1 MAMKKTLATPPRA
14 RTITS
19 SNPVQDFGSIKG
31 GYIDFVDDSLQDY
44 KGSVNPTAGAVKA
57 QGMSLISEN
66 SDPLALSLGGVI
78 WKDSDTTATVKS
90 HYIWTANN
98 NINVTIDG
106 VTTLLRNVE
115 DDGYVIREFR
125 GGQSKNTAYFC
136 IGDKTQTA
144 KLYKYIGHLERNIV
158 TIADNGGNAQIK
170 SVGHGLSVGMDVTID
185 GTAGYDG
192 TYEILSL
199 ETSAG
204 LTEPD
209 MFTIDKVFG
218 SGESVGTLEVNS
230 GFTET
235 PMTGM
240 NAASNLTMWDG
251 SIAATGIG
259 SYQSA
264 PQYSEYNNA
273 GSYDDFTIG
282 TSTVDGGNFNGDFGG
297 VTAMITMEKY
307 LLAFQDGKIIPQKR
321 APAQIVNDLYVKDP
335 DTLQDQLSVT
345 GYGTKSR
352 NGATVARGKV
362 YYVDPNN
369 GVFEYSIGLT
379 RSGFP
384 YNNKELTEK
393 WREWFLKFDTD
404 NCSVCYYPPKDLL
417 LVSCSSTKGGANDT
431 ILIYSFKTGGWS
443 EDPGK
448 YISLLM
454 YDQANKK
461 LIGLGSIVPALYE
474 IYDGTYSN
482 LGEDIELDV
491 WTRVFDGGDD
501 GEEKDHDASRF
512 VIGLTSLTEAV
523 QFRIYGDENPVPSVD
538 ETIDLKDLQEAEL
551 AVGAGNWG
559 QYIMGAGGGLIDR
572 TAFGFKQHVNEDPID
587 EFTRVSERI
596 TEKSSSPCVIKSP
609 RIRIIPTD
617 DLREDT

>member
-1 MAMKKTLATPPRA
+1 MATKKTLASSA
-14 RTITS
+14 KAITITDKRPIK
-19 SNPVQDFGSIKG
+19 NFGSIKG
-31 GYIDFVDDSLQDY
+31 GYIDFVDDVLQDY
-44 KGSVNPTAGAVKA
+44 KGSVNPTTGAVKA

-66 SDPLALSLGGVI
+66 SDALAFSKGGFI
-78 WKDSDTTATVKS
+78 WKNKDTTATVKS
-90 HYIWTANN
+90 HYIWAANN
-98 NINVTIDG
+98 EINVTIDG
-106 VTTLLRNVE
+106 ITTLLRDVE
-115 DDGYVIREFR
+115 DDSYEIAELR
-125 GGQSKNTAYFC
+125 GSQYKNTAYLC

-158 TIADNGGNAQIK
+158 TIDDNGGNAQIK

-199 ETSAG
+199 ETSGG
-204 LTEPD
+204 LDEPD
-209 MFTIDKVFG
+209 MFTVDKVYG
-218 SGESVGTLEVNS
+218 SGESVGTIEVNS
-230 GFTET
+230 GFTEA

-240 NAASNLTMWDG
+240 NAGSNIAVWDG
-251 SIAATGIG
+251 SLAVTGIG
-259 SYQSA
+259 SYQSS

-273 GSYDDFTIG
+273 GSYNDFTLG
-282 TSTVDGGNFNGDFGG
+282 TSTIDGGNFNGDFGG
-297 VTAMITMEKY
+297 VTAMVTMEKY
-307 LLAFQDGKIIPQKR
+307 LLVFQDGKIIPQKR

-352 NGATVARGKV
+352 NGAIVARGKI

-369 GVFEYSIGLT
+369 GIFEYSIGLT
-379 RSGFP
+379 RSGHP
-384 YNNKELTEK
+384 YNNKELTK
-393 WREWFLKFDTD
+393 NWKEWFLRYDTD
-404 NCSVCYYPPKDLL
+404 NCSIEYYPPKDLL
-417 LVSCSSTKGGANDT
+417 LIACSSSVGGANDT

-461 LIGLGSIVPALYE
+461 LIGLGSIVPAVYE
-474 IYDGTYSN
+474 IYDGTYNN

-491 WTRVFDGGDD
+491 WTRVLEGGDR
-501 GEEKDHDASRF
+501 GEEKDHERSSF
-512 VIGLTSLTEAV
+512 VMGLTSLTKEV
-523 QFRIYGDENPVPSVD
+523 RFRVYGDESPTPDID
-538 ETIDLKDLQEAEL
+538 ETIDVEDLQEAEL

-559 QYIMGAGGGLIDR
+559 QYIMGSGGGEINR
-572 TAFGFKQHVNEDPID
+572 TAFGFKQHVNMDSID
-587 EFTRVSERI
+587 EFGRISERV
-596 TEKSSSPCVIKSP
+596 TEKSSSPFVVLSP
-609 RIRIIPTD
+609 VVEITRSN